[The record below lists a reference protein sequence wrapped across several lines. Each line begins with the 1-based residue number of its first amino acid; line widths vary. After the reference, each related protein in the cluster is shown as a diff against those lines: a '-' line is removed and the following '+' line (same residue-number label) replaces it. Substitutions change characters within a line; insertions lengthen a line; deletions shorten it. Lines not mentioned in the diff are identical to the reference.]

1 MVALCNERFMPKVT
15 NDIKREEKNVAFHM
29 KIDFIN
35 TWILLRKIQE
45 PLLTTRSIYLAFLF
59 ATCNNLRCIEE
70 TTVEILMSSFM
81 RSSH

>member
-15 NDIKREEKNVAFHM
+15 NDIKREEKNVAFH
-29 KIDFIN
+29 
-35 TWILLRKIQE
+35 
-45 PLLTTRSIYLAFLF
+45 AFLF
-59 ATCNNLRCIEE
+59 ATCNNLRYIEE